1 MLEKHSF
8 SRILALMAA
17 FTLIAAACGDDDSES
32 SDETTMTAAPDGDGD
47 DDAGGIANATYEEI
61 TDIAS
66 VRAHGQYRIL
76 TPEAYRDELD
86 AMGDAAFAMLHPMV
100 GGIPPALAWR
110 HLELFER
117 AVLTR

>member
-1 MLEKHSF
+1 MLAEHPE
-8 SRILALMAA
+8 AA
-17 FTLIAAACGDDDSES
+17 WAEFGPYFLHETNAYARWAA
-32 SDETTMTAAPDGDGD
+32 
-47 DDAGGIANATYEEI
+47 AGGIANATYEEM

-66 VRAHGQYRIL
+66 VRAHAQYRIL

-117 AVLTR
+117 VVLTR